1 MFVRRLTSKNG
12 KTYVQV
18 VNKSNGKYKVLNSFG
33 AGTTPAELEAL
44 TEIALDWISAQ
55 TGMQELDFI
64 GAHTM
69 IEQVFDAIQVINR
82 VGHDL
87 LLGRIFDEIGFN
99 VVKDPLF
106 RHLVIARVAFPKS
119 KLKTTE
125 YLYRHK
131 QIRLSEDQ
139 VYRYLDKLYHSQKE
153 LVQQVSF
160 EHTLRVLNGRI
171 NVVFYDVTTLYFEI
185 DREDGLRKAGF
196 SKDGKHQSPQVVLGL
211 LVSTGG
217 YPLAYDIFQG
227 NKFEGHT
234 MLPVIEAFK
243 AKYKL
248 GQLVVVADS
257 GLMSKG
263 NVEQL
268 RVNGHEFILG
278 ARLKSLKHDDKE
290 RVLGLGLQNGGC
302 ADLEIAGLRLIVTY
316 SDQRAKKDRHNR
328 DKGLDKLRKQI
339 RAGRLTKSNINNK
352 GYNKFLRLEGEIKV
366 EIDDAKLT
374 LDAKWDGL
382 KGYITNTKLDKD
394 QVVENYGQLWKIE
407 KAFRVA
413 KSDLKVRPI
422 FHRLQRRIE
431 AHICISFAAYQV
443 FKELERQLHLMK
455 AGISPNRAIE
465 IADNIYEIHAQLPNN
480 RKVVKKVLILTD
492 EQRQL
497 ATLFRFGC

>member
-1 MFVRRLTSKNG
+1 MVE
-12 KTYVQV
+12 Q
-18 VNKSNGKYKVLNSFG
+18 
-33 AGTTPAELEAL
+33 AL
-44 TEIALDWISAQ
+44 
-55 TGMQELDFI
+55 
-64 GAHTM
+64 
-69 IEQVFDAIQVINR
+69 DAIQLINR

-99 VVKDPLF
+99 LIDDPLF

-125 YLYRHK
+125 YLYRYK

-139 VYRYLDKLYHSQKE
+139 VYRYLDKLYHGQKE
-153 LVQQVSF
+153 LVQQISF
-160 EHTLRVLNGRI
+160 EHTLRVLDGRI

-185 DREDGLRKAGF
+185 DREDELRKTGF
-196 SKDGKHQSPQVVLGL
+196 SKDGRHQSPQVVLGL
-211 LVSTGG
+211 LVSAGG

-257 GLMSKG
+257 GLMSKE
-263 NVEQL
+263 NIDQL
-268 RVNGHEFILG
+268 RAKGHEFILG
-278 ARLKSLKHDDKE
+278 ARLKTLKEVDRAKIF
-290 RVLGLGLQNGGC
+290 GLRLQNGES
-302 ADLEIAGLRLIVTY
+302 AVLEIAGLQLVITY
-316 SDQRAKKDRHNR
+316 SDERAKKDRHNR
-328 DKGLDKLRKQI
+328 DKGLEKLRKQI

-366 EIDDAKLT
+366 AIDEAKLE
-374 LDAKWDGL
+374 LDARWDGL
-382 KGYITNTKLDKD
+382 KGYLTNTKLDKE
-394 QVVENYGQLWKIE
+394 QVVENYRQLWKIE

-431 AHICISFAAYQV
+431 AHICISFAAYKV
-443 FKELERQLHLMK
+443 FKELERQLHIMK

-465 IADNIYEIHAQLPNN
+465 IADNIYEIHAQMPNN
-480 RKVVKKVLILTD
+480 RMVVKRVLILTD